1 MIGYIVLEKSRN
13 YRSQVLYNMTPGT
26 RFYNRAVDNNGVW
39 LPGSYNELGEM
50 DKTNPTT
57 GK

>member
-1 MIGYIVLEKSRN
+1 M
-13 YRSQVLYNMTPGT
+13 LYNMTPGT

-50 DKTNPTT
+50 DKPNPTT